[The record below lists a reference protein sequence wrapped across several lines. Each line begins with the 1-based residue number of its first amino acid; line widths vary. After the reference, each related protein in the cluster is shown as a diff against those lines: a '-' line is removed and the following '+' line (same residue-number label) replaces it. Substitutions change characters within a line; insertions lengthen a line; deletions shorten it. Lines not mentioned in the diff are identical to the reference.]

1 MLSVIILPIMCCQIV
16 VIHRSCDAGT
26 ERLIS
31 RVKKARKFAKV
42 RQLVLVDKLLMSK
55 VRMC

>member
-1 MLSVIILPIMCCQIV
+1 MPYEITYNVLINYH
-16 VIHRSCDAGT
+16 HRSCDAGT

-42 RQLVLVDKLLMSK
+42 RETIGHG
-55 VRMC
+55 